1 MHLVSAN
8 YTLPTVLSTL
18 QTPANVGTKT
28 AAGAKATTRT
38 TGTTGTSSTTSST
51 TSSSS
56 SSDSIS
62 STFLS
67 LLSTELQNQDPTA
80 PVDSTAMVGQM
91 ISLNQLDQLISINQA
106 VTGDNTGTTGLLQ
119 KPAAAAS
126 DTAGSSAN
134 GGLANTLSPSVA
146 GAAVN
151 QLPFDPNTLM
161 PLGPGTA
168 GALGSSINSSLNPT
182 STGFSTA
189 NHSTSGGN
197 K

>member
-8 YTLPTVLSTL
+8 YTLPTVLDTL
-18 QTPANVGTKT
+18 KPPASIGTKN
-28 AAGAKATTRT
+28 AVSAKAT
-38 TGTTGTSSTTSST
+38 TGTTGSSGASSTTSA
-51 TSSSS
+51 SS
-56 SSDSIS
+56 SSDTSIG

-106 VTGDNTGTTGLLQ
+106 ITGNNTGTTGLLQ
-119 KPAAAAS
+119 KPAATAS
-126 DTAGSSAN
+126 DTAVTSAN

-146 GAAVN
+146 AAAAN
-151 QLPFDPNTLM
+151 QLPFDPNTMM
-161 PLGPGTA
+161 PLSA
-168 GALGSSINSSLNPT
+168 GNSGAVGASINPTTMSSP
-182 STGFSTA
+182 A
-189 NHSTSGGN
+189 NNNSGG